1 MTFDFDLQTAF
12 NTFVG
17 SPEWQGVLRLI
28 VAGVLGVL
36 VGWERELEGKPAGVR
51 TYGAV
56 AIGAAAFT
64 YIGILAYGPGDP
76 GGRLAAQI
84 ITGIGFLG
92 AGTIIRAQGQVIG
105 LTTAAGMWVI
115 AAIGMAIGAGLF
127 ILGAGGALAIFVL
140 LRFVYPP
147 RDEGRQVGR
156 LSPGDGEETQA

>member
-1 MTFDFDLQTAF
+1 MTFNFDLQNAISSF
-12 NTFVG
+12 IN
-17 SPEWQGVLRLI
+17 SPEWEGVLRLV
-28 VAGVLGVL
+28 VAGVLGAL
-36 VGWERELEGKPAGVR
+36 VGWERELERKPAGVR

-127 ILGAGGALAIFVL
+127 ILGTGGALAIFVL

-147 RDEGRQVGR
+147 RDDIGRAAPR
-156 LSPGDGEETQA
+156 SPSGGDEAQS